1 MFLNDLLEKQDI
13 DTKSVLVLRHRP
25 NEGQLNRVLPW
36 LAAES
41 PDVFN
46 AYQQAQGER
55 VEKAMSKASYVASFI
70 GHEPGKAIFIGLY
83 TVNGSK
89 PLTRKQFWR
98 VKTLQELR
106 SHGMRGFTDDDKRDS
121 LLWFD
126 LRLTAF
132 YSDWKG
138 RLVVNWPGKEVS
150 WWRWSDRNNIAV
162 SAITQDSLL
171 SSKMPKWDALDLSW
185 SELSILP
192 SEWKTRLS
200 EWRAIYFI
208 FDPSD
213 GKGYVGSAYGEENL
227 IARWLGYAATGHGGN
242 RLLRKR
248 SPNDFRFTILQR
260 VSPDMEPADVIRLE
274 SSWKRRLHTRHPF
287 GLNDN

>member
-1 MFLNDLLEKQDI
+1 
-13 DTKSVLVLRHRP
+13 
-25 NEGQLNRVLPW
+25 
-36 LAAES
+36 
-41 PDVFN
+41 
-46 AYQQAQGER
+46 
-55 VEKAMSKASYVASFI
+55 MSKASYVASFI